1 MSVAA
6 VTPINSDH
14 PIRAELECG
23 LLGDILGSGLSSR
36 QRLRLQ
42 IVSQVPLPCFVPASL
57 CSDSVQTMR
66 TKGDYRHG
74 K

>member
-1 MSVAA
+1 MSEAA
-6 VTPINSDH
+6 KTPIPSDH
-14 PIRAELECG
+14 PIRAELEWQLPG
-23 LLGDILGSGLSSR
+23 DLLRPGLSPR

-42 IVSQVPLPCFVPASL
+42 IVSQVPLRGFVPASL